1 MESTSVRWLF
11 WNDDGGNSR
20 RKSMTPPDAKP
31 EVPALPRKLLIG
43 CNADSADTRPGW
55 FMHEN

>member
-1 MESTSVRWLF
+1 
-11 WNDDGGNSR
+11 
-20 RKSMTPPDAKP
+20 MTPPDAKP